1 MRTAVHPFG
10 CGEACQIRVKLRKTA
25 VPAGQQRRIRLID
38 ALSRYDRKQLRLRC
52 GEQDGWWRP
61 AHGRGGDGAVV
72 RDVIEAVRSTPVRL
86 AVVPVASSVVACAG
100 LKLEPLVRLR
110 RRYLARQERHKR
122 ILLAV
127 QLLYAAL
134 LTGWLLFTHSWP
146 APDVIPHFLLLFAFV
161 AARGLRFLCDWSPFV
176 LLLLG
181 YAALTGIA
189 PGLTGVVHVG
199 FPIQA
204 DRWLF
209 RGAEPNL
216 WLQSHF
222 FHPGHPHWYDYVA
235 SFLYPMHFVT
245 PLVLAFVLWM
255 WWKPRYWRFVTAYLL
270 LCYAAFVTYLLYP
283 MAPPW
288 WAYRVGKLPPVHLVL
303 YEVHYDGVQNPIV
316 LATQFFKPNPVAA
329 MPSLHAAVPVLIWL
343 TLWKTWPRWGWAMV
357 VYPAAM
363 GSAVVYLGE
372 HYVIDVIAGAGYA
385 LVAFALVYGYFAGLW
400 QVVRRFGRSAG
411 GARAAAAPPQAA
423 AHLCAV
429 RVAARRD
436 VRRLHS

>member
-1 MRTAVHPFG
+1 MVR
-10 CGEACQIRVKLRKTA
+10 
-25 VPAGQQRRIRLID
+25 
-38 ALSRYDRKQLRLRC
+38 
-52 GEQDGWWRP
+52 
-61 AHGRGGDGAVV
+61 AVV
-72 RDVIEAVRSTPVRL
+72 EAVRSTPVRL
-86 AVVPVASSVVACAG
+86 AIVPVASSIAACAG

-127 QLLYAAL
+127 QLLYAGL

-146 APDVIPHFLLLFAFV
+146 APDVIALFLLLFAFV
-161 AARGLRFLCDWSPFV
+161 AARGLSFLRDWSPFV

-209 RGAEPNL
+209 RGAEPNI

-270 LCYAAFVTYLLYP
+270 LCYAAFATYLLYP

-436 VRRLHS
+436 VRRLHCAPPARCHWRG